1 MKTNKENMSLID
13 RIDEIRANS
22 VTDEEFKKVWGTS
35 IDEHVDKMM
44 AHVAEIDWNKY
55 SLKKQ

>member
-44 AHVAEIDWNKY
+44 AHVTEIEKT
-55 SLKKQ
+55 L

>member
-1 MKTNKENMSLID
+1 MKTNKESMNLID

-44 AHVAEIDWNKY
+44 AHVAEIEKT
-55 SLKKQ
+55 L

>member
-1 MKTNKENMSLID
+1 MNTDKQNLSLID

-44 AHVAEIDWNKY
+44 AHVAEME
-55 SLKKQ
+55 KKQ